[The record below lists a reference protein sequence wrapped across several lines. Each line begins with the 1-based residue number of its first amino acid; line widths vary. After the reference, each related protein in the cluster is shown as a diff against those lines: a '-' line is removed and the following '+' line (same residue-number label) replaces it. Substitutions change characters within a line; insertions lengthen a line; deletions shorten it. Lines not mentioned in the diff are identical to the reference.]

1 MKKWNSKEGN
11 KKAWWQPALIV
22 FARMSGWIVFPVLAG
37 LFLGKWLDGK
47 LGTDPWLF
55 LAVIGLAF
63 AISVIGLAKTARE
76 ELGKMEEED
85 KDKNNKGGNN
95 K

>member
-63 AISVIGLAKTARE
+63 AISVIGLVKTARE